1 MHLEILVLS
10 NLSNFSMSYP
20 PGVLKNTC
28 NIILSLNGEQKR
40 RIKEKSYFM
49 YLFHKSNEADTEF
62 II

>member
-10 NLSNFSMSYP
+10 NLFNFNMSYP
-20 PGVLKNTC
+20 PGVLKNMC

-40 RIKEKSYFM
+40 RIKETSDFM